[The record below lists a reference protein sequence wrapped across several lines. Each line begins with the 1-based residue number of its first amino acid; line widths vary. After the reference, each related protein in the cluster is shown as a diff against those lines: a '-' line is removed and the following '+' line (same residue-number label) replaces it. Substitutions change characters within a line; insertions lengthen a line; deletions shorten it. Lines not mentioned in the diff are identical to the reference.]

1 MCLSRRFHRIQQ
13 KKHMQRSV
21 IQQRQQ
27 LRTVKGQDLLSEIFQ
42 SKSVNFGFIH
52 KSNYIH
58 TTKPYQK
65 HANFDIF

>member
-1 MCLSRRFHRIQQ
+1 
-13 KKHMQRSV
+13 MQRSV

-42 SKSVNFGFIH
+42 SKSVNVGFIH